1 MKDSVEG
8 KLYFINEKL
17 FSEIQIVNE
26 DILGKRILPEIKKWN
41 QYFLF

>member
-17 FSEIQIVNE
+17 FFEIQIVNE
-26 DILGKRILPEIKKWN
+26 DILGKRISPEIKK
-41 QYFLF
+41 

>member
-26 DILGKRILPEIKKWN
+26 DILGKRILPEIKK
-41 QYFLF
+41 

>member
-8 KLYFINEKL
+8 KIYFTNEKL

-26 DILGKRILPEIKKWN
+26 DILGKRISPEIKK
-41 QYFLF
+41 

>member
-17 FSEIQIVNE
+17 FSEIQIMNE
-26 DILGKRILPEIKKWN
+26 DILGKRISPEIKKLN
-41 QYFLF
+41 QYLLL